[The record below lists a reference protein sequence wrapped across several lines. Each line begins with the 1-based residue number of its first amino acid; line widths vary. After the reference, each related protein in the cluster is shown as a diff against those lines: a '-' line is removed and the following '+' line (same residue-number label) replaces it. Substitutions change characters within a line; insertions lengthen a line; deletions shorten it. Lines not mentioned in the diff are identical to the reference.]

1 MATAADR
8 CLLRFVAEI
17 RPKRPAL
24 GPRTTAMF
32 ERLRAEASVEGLELL
47 RFAYA
52 GSMEK
57 GTGLRR
63 YRDRECSIPGQ
74 AVDLVLELAPG
85 EPPTHAT
92 YVQLATVAERC
103 FMAAGQADPL
113 DFRRARLSWRVL
125 PILAQRGPAGYVQ
138 RLLQPEGARVTSV
151 RAHILDVR
159 ARTRAS
165 LERSQV
171 GFNDCVRLL
180 KWWHAVRP
188 TTPVLSSFALE
199 RLAIESFDRV
209 GVREGFTSTLAA
221 WLEQLERFD
230 VRELVDP
237 ASDGPHQLLPGW
249 SDHDRHALA
258 QCFADAAKALRES
271 IELDDELAAAERL
284 AASMFGPML
293 TRSVTT
299 R

>member
-8 CLLRFVAEI
+8 CLLRFVAAI

-32 ERLRAEASVEGLELL
+32 ERLRAEASMEGLELL

-74 AVDLVLELAPG
+74 AVDLVVELAPG

-92 YVQLATVAERC
+92 YVQLAAIAERC
-103 FMAAGQADPL
+103 FVAAGQADPL
-113 DFRRARLSWRVL
+113 DFRRARLQWRLL

-165 LERSQV
+165 AERSQV

-180 KWWHAVRP
+180 KWWQAVHP
-188 TTPVLSSFALE
+188 STPALSSFAIE

-209 GVREGFTSTLAA
+209 GVHEGFAGTLAA
-221 WLEQLERFD
+221 WLELLERFD
-230 VRELVDP
+230 IRELIDP
-237 ASDGPHQLLPGW
+237 ASDGLRPLLPNC
-249 SDHDRHALA
+249 SHRDRHALA
-258 QCFADAAKALRES
+258 HCFADAAASLRHAS
-271 IELDDELAAAERL
+271 ELADEQAAAELL

-293 TRSVTT
+293 ARSLAP